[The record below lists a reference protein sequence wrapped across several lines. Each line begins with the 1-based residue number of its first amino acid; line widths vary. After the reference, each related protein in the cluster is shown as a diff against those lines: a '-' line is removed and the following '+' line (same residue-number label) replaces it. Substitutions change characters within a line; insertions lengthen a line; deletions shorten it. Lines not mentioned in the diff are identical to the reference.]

1 MLILDVVKRSG
12 RNLRQ
17 AKARTI
23 LTSLAIGVGAF
34 TLLLTLAASN
44 GAQKYVNQIITDNFD
59 PAELIVTADK
69 SVFGRNDTTTPKEY
83 DASFGRGVGNAVTQ
97 IKRLSKDDID
107 KIKSTK
113 NVEGVREGVIL
124 DIQYITRPGQ
134 KKYVGS
140 VAAFSP
146 AQNPE
151 LKAGTIPKTLT
162 GKQLLLPEG
171 YLTPLGFSSPE
182 DAVGKSVILAVRK
195 TVSADD
201 IQKALTSNKV
211 DINNLSSLQ
220 NLTQEGTKEET
231 FTVAAVT
238 KKPVTSQPG
247 TELELYI
254 GVDDAKA
261 LDDLTNA
268 GTKDFQKYT
277 YAYVRVKNGAQ
288 DKTAIK
294 NMQKTLEGMG
304 YFAQSVEDTQKFLTQ
319 IVTVLK
325 GIVAAFGLIAVI
337 ASVFGVVNTMYIS
350 VIQRTRE
357 IGLMKALGMRKKDL
371 GRLFRIEAAWIGF
384 LGGLTGSILAFAVG
398 TALNPWIAKKLELG
412 NQHLLVFKFSDAAA
426 LIVMLMIVAIFAGL
440 LPARKAA
447 KLDPIVALRTE

>member
-1 MLILDVVKRSG
+1 MRIIDIVKRSG

-44 GAQKYVNQIITDNFD
+44 GAQKYVNQIISDNFD

-69 SVFGRNDTTTPKEY
+69 AIFGSNDTSKPKEY
-83 DASFGRGVGNAVTQ
+83 DASFGRGVGTVSQ
-97 IKRLSKDDID
+97 IKRLTKEDID
-107 KIKSTK
+107 KLKNIKD
-113 NVEGVREGVIL
+113 VEGVREGIVL
-124 DIQYITRPGQ
+124 DIQYISRAGQ

-146 AQNPE
+146 SQNPE
-151 LKAGTIPKTLT
+151 LKAGTLPKTLG
-162 GKQLLLPEG
+162 GKQIILPEG
-171 YLTPLGFSSPE
+171 YISALGFSSPE
-182 DAVGKSVILAVRK
+182 DAIGKQVILAVRK
-195 TVSADD
+195 AVSAED
-201 IQKALTSNKV
+201 IQKALSSNQI
-211 DINNLSSLQ
+211 DINNPATLQ
-220 NLTQEGTKEET
+220 NLTQEGTT
-231 FTVAAVT
+231 QQFFTVAAVT

-254 GVDDAKA
+254 GVEDAKA
-261 LDDLTNA
+261 LDDLSNA

-288 DKTAIK
+288 DKTTIK
-294 NMQKTLEGMG
+294 NMQKTIEGTG
-304 YFAQSVEDTQKFLTQ
+304 LYAQSVEDTQKFLTQ
-319 IVTVLK
+319 IVSVLK

-384 LGGLTGSILAFAVG
+384 LGGLTGSVLAFVVG
-398 TALNPWIAKKLELG
+398 SLLNPLITKKLDLG
-412 NQHLLVFKFSDAAA
+412 NQHLLIFKLSDAVA
-426 LIVMLMIVAIFAGL
+426 LIIMLMIVAIVAGL